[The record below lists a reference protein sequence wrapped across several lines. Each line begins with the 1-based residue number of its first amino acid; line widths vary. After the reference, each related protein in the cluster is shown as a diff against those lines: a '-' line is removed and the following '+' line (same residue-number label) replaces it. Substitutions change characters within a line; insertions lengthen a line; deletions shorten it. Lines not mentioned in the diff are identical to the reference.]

1 MDAAQSWSAGNRRPG
16 EGPQRT
22 RVGKMVRST
31 VGKRA
36 GGTTTTMGM
45 ERGGTRVGGR
55 TMGKRGGGTSMDAA
69 WQQCVW
75 WPLQAAPL
83 HTPPK
88 KDTGQLV
95 GRRHSQPRELH
106 RPRWGFHSVYPPKS
120 NPLERVWPGDVGS
133 WPHRPPK
140 GHSAVYPPESG
151 LSEGVRPDHVR
162 DSPHWPRQAC
172 VRQACLIG

>member
-1 MDAAQSWSAGNRRPG
+1 MDAAQSWFAGNRRPG

-31 VGKRA
+31 VGTRA

-45 ERGGTRVGGR
+45 ERGGTRVGRR

-75 WPLQAAPL
+75 WPLQAPL

-120 NPLERVWPGDVGS
+120 NPLERVRPGDVGS

-140 GHSAVYPPESG
+140 THSAVSPPEAG
-151 LSEGVRPDHVR
+151 LSEGVRPDRVR